1 MKLAKLD
8 DMVKG
13 WFVGNFKPTC
23 INTSNV
29 EVAVKK
35 YQKGETE
42 DLHYHKV
49 ATEITVVVSGKIK
62 MNEVEYS
69 AGDIIVIEPNEAT
82 DFEALEDSVNTVVKI
97 PGEINDKYF
106 GKPIID

>member
-8 DMVKG
+8 EMVKG

-42 DLHYHKV
+42 DLSPLEWIMKNDL
-49 ATEITVVVSGKIK
+49 TRLQKQ
-62 MNEVEYS
+62 
-69 AGDIIVIEPNEAT
+69 EAMPH
-82 DFEALEDSVNTVVKI
+82 EH
-97 PGEINDKYF
+97 
-106 GKPIID
+106 